1 MDLYLDCEWADVLAS
16 ELVSI
21 ALVSADEQHSFYAE
35 RDPLPTNPVPWVRSV
50 VYPLL
55 ERADAALDDETLSLR
70 LREFLASLLNPC
82 IHYDSGHD
90 RALCQY
96 VIDGL
101 DVPEPKGPMPT
112 VSWARL
118 DGMHSELER
127 WWQTHPHAWQPP
139 KRLSGKLKRIQR
151 QSTLSC
157 GGTCKHGFPSFHGGT
172 AA

>member
-1 MDLYLDCEWADVLAS
+1 MHEGDAVDLYLDCEWADVLAS

-35 RDPLPTNPVPWVRSV
+35 RDPLPTDPVPWVRSV

-55 ERADAALDDETLSLR
+55 ERGDAALDDNTLTHR
-70 LREFLASLLNPC
+70 LRDFLAGLSNPR

-101 DVPEPKGPMPT
+101 DAPEPEGPTPT
-112 VSWARL
+112 VSWVRL
-118 DGMHSELER
+118 DGLHSELER
-127 WWQTHPHAWQPP
+127 WWQTHPEQQPRRHHALVDAMAL
-139 KRLSGKLKRIQR
+139 RG
-151 QSTLSC
+151 
-157 GGTCKHGFPSFHGGT
+157 
-172 AA
+172 AALRGC